1 MMIGKADRY
10 IEEQNEGKYLVFD
23 ITDENREDLEKY
35 TELWDRIKNKIKTIN
50 GGKEGEQKKLI
61 QTIIYH

>member
-10 IEEQNEGKYLVFD
+10 IEEQNESKYLVFD

-50 GGKEGEQKKLI
+50 GGKEGEQKKLV